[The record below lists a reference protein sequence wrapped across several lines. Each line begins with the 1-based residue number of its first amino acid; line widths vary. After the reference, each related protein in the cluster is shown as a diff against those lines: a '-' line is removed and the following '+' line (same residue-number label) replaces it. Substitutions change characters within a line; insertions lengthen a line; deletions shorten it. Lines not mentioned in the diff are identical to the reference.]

1 MVWVLPA
8 VLFIL
13 GVLHLSGIQA
23 IINGTCNAVSPPKR
37 YDLISIPIWM
47 VIQVI
52 ESRWFRYP
60 GLEDSEPTLSSPVS
74 QCYLDFF
81 NLIQWEPENSGIG
94 RRFLIVQCAW
104 DRASVECITGQVG
117 LKRDFIN

>member
-37 YDLISIPIWM
+37 YDLISIPLISIPIWM

-52 ESRWFRYP
+52 ESW
-60 GLEDSEPTLSSPVS
+60 
-74 QCYLDFF
+74 
-81 NLIQWEPENSGIG
+81 
-94 RRFLIVQCAW
+94 
-104 DRASVECITGQVG
+104 
-117 LKRDFIN
+117 